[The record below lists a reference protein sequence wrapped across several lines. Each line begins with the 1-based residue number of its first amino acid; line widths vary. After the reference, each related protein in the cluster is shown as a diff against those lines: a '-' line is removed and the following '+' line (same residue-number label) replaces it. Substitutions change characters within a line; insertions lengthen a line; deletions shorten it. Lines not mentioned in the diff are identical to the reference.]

1 MIERLY
7 KRLLKGITILSVVK
21 DLKLLIEGI
30 AVEFYR
36 VIDYKDE
43 VLRSVVPNENMS
55 VDSIEDYNVML
66 GIPNSLSGT
75 NSEKIA
81 RIIEK
86 NYFYGFPGKDWLE
99 GQIRKAGYDLYV
111 IENTVQLTNQRQW
124 NDFQFSES
132 VQFGLTERFLNPV
145 LVPGELIVN
154 QPWGGLGRIYT
165 TQYGPGSLDVYDSM
179 YGSMQ
184 FGDYQYGSVNETII
198 MQYGTDGLQYGTPD
212 LTQTYPRARE
222 YELTIDP
229 MYFGF
234 YFFLSPFPDR
244 TAEVGELL
252 ELTVDQYIY
261 LRRLV
266 ISSKLVRNYCIAQVV
281 II

>member
-75 NSEKIA
+75 NYEKIA

-86 NYFYGFPGKDWLE
+86 NDFYGFPGKDWLE

-124 NDFQFSES
+124 NSIFNH
-132 VQFGLTERFLNPV
+132 V
-145 LVPGELIVN
+145 
-154 QPWGGLGRIYT
+154 
-165 TQYGPGSLDVYDSM
+165 
-179 YGSMQ
+179 
-184 FGDYQYGSVNETII
+184 
-198 MQYGTDGLQYGTPD
+198 
-212 LTQTYPRARE
+212 
-222 YELTIDP
+222 
-229 MYFGF
+229 
-234 YFFLSPFPDR
+234 
-244 TAEVGELL
+244 
-252 ELTVDQYIY
+252 
-261 LRRLV
+261 
-266 ISSKLVRNYCIAQVV
+266 
-281 II
+281 